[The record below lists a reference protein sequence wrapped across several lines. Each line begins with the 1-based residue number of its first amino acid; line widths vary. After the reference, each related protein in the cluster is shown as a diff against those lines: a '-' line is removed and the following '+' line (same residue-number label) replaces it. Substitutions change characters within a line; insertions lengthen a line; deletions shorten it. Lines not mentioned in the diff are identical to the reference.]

1 MKYLRLVNYYLL
13 RYQNLIIEIVT
24 RFITGIIALS
34 VCIASFSPIASAQFS
49 KPTEIV
55 SGKQINDFLTDKDI
69 PLGQKEFARDYVI
82 YAQKDERLE
91 ITVSSE
97 SFDTVLRLLDNRGE
111 VIAENDD
118 ADSTTTNSLIF
129 FKVRRS
135 GNYIV
140 RVSAFGSFGGG
151 KFTLSITKLQVVN

>member
-1 MKYLRLVNYYLL
+1 M
-13 RYQNLIIEIVT
+13 T
-24 RFITGIIALS
+24 RFIAGIIALT
-34 VCIASFSPIASAQFS
+34 VCIASSSPTASAQFS

-55 SGKQINDFLTDKDI
+55 SGKQINGFLTDKDI
-69 PLGQKEFARDYVI
+69 PIGQKEFARDYML

-91 ITVSSE
+91 ITVNSE
-97 SFDTVLRLLDNRGE
+97 RFDTVLRLLDSEGE
-111 VIAENDD
+111 VVAVNDD

-129 FKVRRS
+129 FKVRQS

-151 KFTLSITKLQVVN
+151 KFTLSVTKLQVVN